1 MTCRVAI
8 VGAGPAGVCCAYF
21 LQKQFDVT
29 LFDFSEPLRTILPTG
44 GGRCNLSYA
53 EYDFKEFA
61 INYPRGEKFL
71 YSVFSK
77 FQTADT
83 QTLFEN
89 LGIETY
95 IQEDLRIFPKSDSS
109 KFVQEKFL
117 QAIKSCKIRKEKVEN
132 IKKSGNLFFINH
144 KYEFEKVVVAI
155 GGHSNFNLIKKL
167 GHNIIVPKP
176 SLVGLVSKD
185 DFSELQ
191 GVSFKSIE
199 TVAKFQEKICTVK
212 DDFVFTKDGIS
223 GPMPYKVSSI
233 FAREDYSSE
242 NPIELSLKLISED
255 INLQKLLDENSKK
268 DIKTL
273 ISNFVPKS
281 FANYFLKMLNINSEL
296 KCYEINSK
304 IRDKIFSNLTNFNIT
319 IIGHDKKGEVVMSG
333 GVDLNE
339 VDNKTMQSKLV
350 KGLFFCGEVLD
361 IDGFC
366 GGFNLQNCWSS
377 AYIAACGIMENV

>member
-8 VGAGPAGVCCAYF
+8 VGVGPAGVCCAYF
-21 LQKQFDVT
+21 LQDKFDVT
-29 LFDFSEPLRTILPTG
+29 LFDFGEPLKTILPTG

-61 INYPRGEKFL
+61 TNYPRGEKFL

-83 QTLFEN
+83 QNLFEN
-89 LGIETY
+89 LGVETY
-95 IQEDLRIFPKSDSS
+95 IQDDLRIFPKTNSS

-117 QAIKSCKIRKEKVEN
+117 QAIKSCKIRKEKVES
-132 IKKSGNLFFINH
+132 IKKSQNLFFINN

-155 GGHSNFNLIKKL
+155 GGHSNFNLIKNL
-167 GHNIIVPKP
+167 GHNIVTPKS
-176 SLVGLVSKD
+176 SLVGLVSKV

-191 GVSFKSIE
+191 GVSMKAVE
-199 TVAKFQEKICTVK
+199 TVAKFKEKTYSVK
-212 DDFVFTKDGIS
+212 DDLIFTKDGIS

-233 FAREDYSSE
+233 FAREDYSNE
-242 NPIELSLKLISED
+242 NPIELNLKLISD
-255 INLQKLLDENSKK
+255 SLNMQKLLEENSKK

-273 ISNFVPKS
+273 VSTFVPKS
-281 FANYFLKMLNINSEL
+281 FANYFLKKLMINPEL

-304 IRDKIFSNLTNFNIT
+304 IRDEIFYNLNNFNIL

-333 GVDLNE
+333 GVDLVE

-350 KGLFFCGEVLD
+350 KDLFFCGEVLD

-377 AYIAACGIMENV
+377 AYVAACGIMENV